1 MSDKRIIKL
10 NELLTV
16 LRSEVPGT
24 KGAFV
29 INPDGFILAS
39 DIEFEIDHYETGKFF
54 SILEKKGAKLSEKT
68 LRSPLIRVAIWSDKG
83 DIQFFPLRNSIYLV
97 VLSDFDSRPGLLL
110 LRITK
115 IIEIFNKIIDKRD
128 E

>member
-1 MSDKRIIKL
+1 MSDKRILKL
-10 NELLTV
+10 NELLAV

-39 DIEFEIDHYETGKFF
+39 DIDFEIDHYEIGRFF
-54 SILEKKGAKLSEKT
+54 SILEKKGGKLSKKA
-68 LRSPLIRVAIWSDKG
+68 LRSPVIRVAIWSDKG
-83 DIQFFPLRNSIYLV
+83 DIQLFPLRNSIYLV

-110 LRITK
+110 LRVTK